1 MQVVAEEVGG
11 ARQSATAKVE
21 IFLLLLFLMSCHER
35 ASISSGGAFNDGLG
49 GGEPCGHER
58 QPASV
63 RQGGVQGDHQGEYCT
78 RHKSCSGKLL
88 SQDQSFNVYF

>member
-35 ASISSGGAFNDGLG
+35 ASIFSGGGIDEATMAMRSMMGTL
-49 GGEPCGHER
+49 R
-58 QPASV
+58 WW
-63 RQGGVQGDHQGEYCT
+63 
-78 RHKSCSGKLL
+78 
-88 SQDQSFNVYF
+88 